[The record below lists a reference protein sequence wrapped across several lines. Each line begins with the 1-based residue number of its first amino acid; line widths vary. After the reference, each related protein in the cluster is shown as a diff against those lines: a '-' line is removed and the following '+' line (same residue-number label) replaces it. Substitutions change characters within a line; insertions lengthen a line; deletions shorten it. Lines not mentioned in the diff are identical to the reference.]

1 VAASPKLARAFARE
15 AILARH
21 GQTWSAEKF
30 GKMPTLWAN
39 YDALPKDDPNFAFVR
54 RELSGPSI
62 GQWRYRDGQTLRQAY
77 VDNLQKYMTGG
88 QSLDQTVAALKAAQA
103 KLDLTVPGKK

>member
-1 VAASPKLARAFARE
+1 
-15 AILARH
+15 
-21 GQTWSAEKF
+21 
-30 GKMPTLWAN
+30 
-39 YDALPKDDPNFAFVR
+39 
-54 RELSGPSI
+54 
-62 GQWRYRDGQTLRQAY
+62 